1 MMDRQKREEV
11 KKKGKRFFIIAYS
24 LGAWSIAFIVCLFAT
39 PLKDVFRTDEG
50 SIVAPILLLMIV
62 ILPLFASLI
71 ISSFGT
77 MEINKLHIYK
87 RHLYKEKNKFH
98 TKLFW
103 EAIQK
108 KDFEEAKRL
117 YNLDYFITG
126 SMRILSNGIIMGIA
140 TQVPIDNDWSKGV
153 YERMDSYLK

>member
-39 PLKDVFRTDEG
+39 PLKDVFRTEG
-50 SIVAPILLLMIV
+50 SVVATILLLMIV

-77 MEINKLHIYK
+77 MEINKLHTYK
-87 RHLYKEKNKFH
+87 RALYEDQNKFH
-98 TKLFW
+98 AKLMW

-117 YNLDYFITG
+117 YNLEHFITG
-126 SMRILSNGIIMGIA
+126 SMRILCNGILMGIA
-140 TQVPIDNDWSKGV
+140 TEVPIDNDWGKGV
-153 YERMDSYLK
+153 YERMD